1 MQKPVLFA
9 LNDHYIKISLG
20 TVKLSLE
27 GSGMSEDVPV
37 GLAVAEKLV
46 GLMLIIIGAIV
57 AFYSSNPPAGD
68 ISQFSGM
75 FTAAGLVI
83 VAIGIFLVIAK
94 TE

>member
-1 MQKPVLFA
+1 
-9 LNDHYIKISLG
+9 
-20 TVKLSLE
+20 
-27 GSGMSEDVPV
+27 MSEDAPI
-37 GLAVAEKLV
+37 GLAVAEKIFGLV
-46 GLMLIIIGAIV
+46 LIIIGAVV

-83 VAIGIFLVIAK
+83 VAVGIFLIIAK